1 VHSFFYPNLLFFY
14 LPTQNIIE
22 PGKLINYYL
31 PDGTYPVIIPIGVSY
46 NSDLE
51 KVENI
56 TLDVANEI
64 IRDFPNLVSDVEPSI
79 RFQNFGEYS
88 INFNVVFR
96 ASIFENQFI
105 LKHEFIK
112 RLYKRYEIEGIEIP
126 FPITTVNLNKQE

>member
-1 VHSFFYPNLLFFY
+1 M
-14 LPTQNIIE
+14 IIF
-22 PGKLINYYL
+22 KSKVKKWIFRTHLNYYL
-31 PDGTYPVIIPIGVSY
+31 PDGTYPVVIPIGISY

-64 IRDFPNLVSDVEPSI
+64 IIDFPELISDVDSAI
-79 RFQNFGEYS
+79 RFRNFGEYS
-88 INFNVVFR
+88 INFNVISR

-112 RLYKRYEIEGIEIP
+112 RLHKRYEIEGIVIP
-126 FPITTVNLNKQE
+126 FPITTVNLNKGE